1 MYVCKQS
8 LGPRGMALL
17 DRPTDRP
24 DGPPVYFFCFNSST
38 LARVSG
44 EVRGLVPGSE
54 HGFHIHEKG
63 DCGNNG
69 DASGG
74 HFNPTG
80 ATHGKFAAP
89 GSHAGELPSLV
100 ADAGGVARFSVEDHS
115 ISLTDGAVN
124 NVIGR
129 ALIALNF
136 QQQRNQRDQVDDE
149 ADHAGN
155 GELDGAKAHRALLR
169 AAKVGNGQRERGEHQ
184 RHGQH
189 PAVAHAV

>member
-1 MYVCKQS
+1 MNHRRLCAIAAALSASAILAACGSMGGKPSTVVE
-8 LGPRGMALL
+8 LVPTGAITPNPTRGTVTFAALEH
-17 DRPTDRP
+17 
-24 DGPPVYFFCFNSST
+24 GV
-38 LARVSG
+38 RVSG

-80 ATHGKFAAP
+80 GTHGKFAAA

-115 ISLTDGAVN
+115 ISLTDGAAN
-124 NVIGR
+124 NVVGR
-129 ALIALNF
+129 ALIVH
-136 QQQRNQRDQVDDE
+136 RDRDDFTTQPS
-149 ADHAGN
+149 GN
-155 GELDGAKAHRALLR
+155 SGPRIAC
-169 AAKVGNGQRERGEHQ
+169 
-184 RHGQH
+184 
-189 PAVAHAV
+189 AVITR